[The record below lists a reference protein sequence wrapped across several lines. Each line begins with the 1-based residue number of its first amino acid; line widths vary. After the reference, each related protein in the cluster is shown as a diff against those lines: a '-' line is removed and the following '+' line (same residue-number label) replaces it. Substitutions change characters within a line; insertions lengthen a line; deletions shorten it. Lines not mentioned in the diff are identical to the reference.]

1 MIINRSV
8 EFFEK
13 KHGQEK
19 KIPQKNTGEYLLS
32 FSVQSFKI
40 QNSSNISSLL
50 HGFLATFPSRTVPI
64 PSFPLP
70 PPVPGSVLTNP
81 NPTQCAASPAL
92 EVPPPCRS
100 LPPPPTHCRPIPPPP
115 PTRVAATA
123 VPVPPDSRPCCT
135 NPVRKFGPRYEHFAI
150 QQFVKPSP
158 TSRNLGF
165 AAVRT
170 R

>member
-81 NPTQCAASPAL
+81 NPTQCA
-92 EVPPPCRS
+92 EVPPCRR
-100 LPPPPTHCRPIPPPP
+100 LAPPPTHRRPIPPPP
-115 PTRVAATA
+115 PTRVATTA
-123 VPVPPDSRPCCT
+123 VPVPPHSRPCCI
-135 NPVRKFGPRYEHFAI
+135 NPVRKFGLRYEHFAI
-150 QQFVKPSP
+150 Q
-158 TSRNLGF
+158 
-165 AAVRT
+165 
-170 R
+170 

>member
-1 MIINRSV
+1 MKYIQLTPITNSYLFVDKERTGSR
-8 EFFEK
+8 K
-13 KHGQEK
+13 KYF
-19 KIPQKNTGEYLLS
+19 PKNTGEYVLS
-32 FSVQSFKI
+32 VSVQSLKI
-40 QNSSNISSLL
+40 QNPQKSALL

-70 PPVPGSVLTNP
+70 PPVPGSVLPNP

-150 QQFVKPSP
+150 Q
-158 TSRNLGF
+158 
-165 AAVRT
+165 
-170 R
+170 